1 MDFKFF
7 ESIQEMPNIRRMWGQ
22 KYSLWQIGVGTEIDV
37 VRDNIVQSMQ
47 YLNLSKSNDALVC
60 LQNAEMGIEAIKQV
74 VDWSSAELA
83 CYIKEI
89 DGKVYCSIS
98 ESMVDEVS
106 ILINENLTQDEIEQK
121 LSLVKKK

>member
-22 KYSLWQIGVGTEIDV
+22 KYSLWQLGVGTEIDV

-47 YLNLSKSNDALVC
+47 YLNLSKFNDALVC

-83 CYIKEI
+83 CYVKEI
-89 DGKVYCSIS
+89 DGKVYSSIS

-106 ILINENLTQDEIEQK
+106 NLINENLTQDEIEQK

>member
-7 ESIQEMPNIRRMWGQ
+7 ESIHEMPNIRRMWGQ
-22 KYSLWQIGVGTEIDV
+22 KYSLWQLGVGTEIDV
-37 VRDNIVQSMQ
+37 VRDNIVQGMQ
-47 YLNLSKSNDALVC
+47 YLNLSKSSDALVC

-74 VDWSSAELA
+74 VDWSSMELA

-89 DGKVYCSIS
+89 DGKVYGSIS

-106 ILINENLTQDEIEQK
+106 ALINENFSQDEIEQK
-121 LSLVKKK
+121 LSFVKKK